1 MLKRSVG
8 LLSKI
13 RHYVNGKLLVSLYYS
28 LIYPYLTYGI
38 VAWGHT
44 YASTLNPIFLL
55 QKKIVSI
62 ITFSNYQEHPNPLF
76 KRLNL
81 IQFFDL
87 VFLHTAIY
95 TYDLAS
101 NKLPIPFDNF
111 FIEVSK
117 IHRYNTRLASKA
129 TYSLPRVRTNH
140 GKFNIRFQGAK
151 IWNSFDEETKA
162 SNRSIFKRRLLEKNS

>member
-1 MLKRSVG
+1 M
-8 LLSKI
+8 
-13 RHYVNGKLLVSLYYS
+13 YYS

-38 VAWGHT
+38 VPWGHT

-55 QKKIVSI
+55 KKMVRI
-62 ITFSNYQEHPNPLF
+62 ITFFSYLEHSNPLF

-81 IQFFDL
+81 IKIFDL

-95 TYDLAS
+95 MHDFAS
-101 NKLPIPFDNF
+101 NKLPIPFDKF

-129 TYSLPRVRTNH
+129 TYSLPRVRTSY
-140 GKFNIRFQGAK
+140 GKFSIRFQGAK
-151 IWNSFDEETKA
+151 IWNSLDEQTKA
-162 SNRSIFKRRLLEKNS
+162 PNRNIFKRRLLEKILNSY